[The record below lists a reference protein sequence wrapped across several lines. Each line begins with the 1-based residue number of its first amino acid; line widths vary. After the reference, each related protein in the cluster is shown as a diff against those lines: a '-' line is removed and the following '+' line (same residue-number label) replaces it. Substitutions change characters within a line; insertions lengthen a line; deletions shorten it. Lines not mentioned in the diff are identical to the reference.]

1 MGTTFAPTF
10 SPWRLET
17 VPAIANEDP
26 DRMARPFA
34 IALAALAAA
43 LFLSGPVPSRSDET
57 AALSG
62 PRGQLIAAALE
73 QINVTL
79 IYDPSYRRLA
89 YPNGDIPRMSGV
101 CTDVIIRAY
110 RDALGIDLQKRVHE
124 DMRSAFSRYPTTW
137 GLKGPDR
144 NIDHRRVPNL
154 RVFFARHGQSLAVSD
169 DPADY
174 APGDIV
180 TQTVGGGRPHIGIV
194 THLKSAD
201 GKRPLIVHNIGW
213 GTRLEDVLFDF
224 PITGHYRF
232 GLGEA

>member
-1 MGTTFAPTF
+1 
-10 SPWRLET
+10 
-17 VPAIANEDP
+17 
-26 DRMARPFA
+26 MARPFA

-89 YPNGDIPRMSGV
+89 YPNGDIPRMFGV

-154 RVFFARHGQSLAVSD
+154 RVFFARHGQSLSVSD